1 MPVRSVNEIWYRSAL
16 TCCFAAFSNRIS
28 GATFPRNAQRMADIS
43 MNQMTASLPSTPSA
57 EQAKAYRAV
66 KLPAGHPQV
75 AAGKIGVLIVNLGT
89 PDNTDYWSMRRYLK
103 QFLSDRR
110 VIETPRLI
118 WWPILNGIILST
130 RPSKSGEAYKS
141 IWNTELDESPLR
153 TITRSQADQLAA
165 FAHQTDERLIVDW
178 AMRYGQPA
186 IEDRLNAMQAA
197 GAERILVIPLYPQYA
212 AATTATVNDEVFRAL
227 IKMRWQPAVRTAP
240 AYHDDPSYIDALA
253 HSLTEEVAKLD
264 FEPEVIL
271 ASYHGLP
278 QSYFRKGDP
287 YHCHCMKTSRLL
299 RERLGWSSDYLR
311 TTFQSRFGPEEWLQ
325 PYTDQTIEALAKS
338 GTKRLAVITPGFAA
352 DCVETLEEIAQEGGE
367 IFEDHGGEHFAAI
380 PCLNDSAAGMA
391 VIQTL
396 MMREL
401 SGWL

>member
-1 MPVRSVNEIWYRSAL
+1 
-16 TCCFAAFSNRIS
+16 
-28 GATFPRNAQRMADIS
+28 
-43 MNQMTASLPSTPSA
+43 MNQMTAPPHSGMTD
-57 EQAKAYRAV
+57 EAKAYRDI
-66 KLPAGHPQV
+66 KLPSDHPRV
-75 AAGKIGVLIVNLGT
+75 AAGKVGVLIVNLGT

-103 QFLSDRR
+103 QFLSDPR

-153 TITRSQADQLAA
+153 TITRSQSEQLSV
-165 FAHQTDERLIVDW
+165 FAQQTDERLIVDW

-186 IEDRLNAMQAA
+186 IEDRLMAMQKA

-212 AATTATVNDEVFRAL
+212 AATTATVNDEVFRSL
-227 IKMRWQPAVRTAP
+227 IKMRWQPAIRTAP

-253 HSLTEEVAKLD
+253 RSLTEEVEKLD

-325 PYTDQTIEALAKS
+325 PYTDRTIEELAKS
-338 GTKRLAVITPGFAA
+338 GMKRIAVVTPGFSA

-367 IFEDHGGEHFAAI
+367 IFEEHGGEHFAAI

-391 VIQTL
+391 VIQTIML
-396 MMREL
+396 REL
-401 SGWL
+401 SGWI